1 MARILAAEELLDE
14 ALDAVGEAIL
24 NAARANAV
32 QARLPEPER
41 LEETILP
48 PLAVCCAESRSLIQR
63 FLAETNHE
71 LGSII
76 QALEALMN
84 QWSA

>member
-1 MARILAAEELLDE
+1 
-14 ALDAVGEAIL
+14 
-24 NAARANAV
+24 V

-41 LEETILP
+41 LEETVLP
-48 PLAVCCAESRSLIQR
+48 PLAACWGESRSLIQR